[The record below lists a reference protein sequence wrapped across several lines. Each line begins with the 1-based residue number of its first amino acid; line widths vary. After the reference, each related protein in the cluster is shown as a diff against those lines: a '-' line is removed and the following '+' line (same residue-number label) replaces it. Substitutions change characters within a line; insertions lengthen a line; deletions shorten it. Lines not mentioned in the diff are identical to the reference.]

1 MVKDWV
7 PPTEFPDLRGASLIA
22 LDVETKDPNLLKHG
36 PGDVRKDGYIVGVS
50 IATDHGVRGYFPVRH
65 EGGGNLDAQSVFRW
79 LKDAL
84 SGQQPKVGAN
94 ILYDLGWLRTE
105 GIAVGGPKW
114 DIQIAEPLL
123 DEDLD
128 SYSLESL
135 ARRYLG
141 VGKDEELL
149 RRGIEEL
156 GLNPD
161 KSKEVKGNLWRL
173 HSKYVGP
180 YGEADADLPIRIFEK
195 QKIDLELQGLW
206 SVFQLESRLVDVLLE
221 MRFKG
226 IPVDVDKAIRARETL
241 LQKQNDLQKFIDK
254 EAGIHIDIWSADSI
268 EIFCQANGLPYSFTA
283 KNNASFES
291 EWLNSHAHPVI
302 QAIGACRKLDR
313 MGGVFIESKILGMQH
328 NGRIHPTFRQ
338 VRGDDGGTRSGR
350 FASSNPNMQQIPAR
364 DKVLSP
370 LIRGLFVPEA
380 GCRWGVFDYSQQEPR
395 VTVHYAYLSGFTG
408 ADEARRRYIE
418 NPATDYHGL
427 VAEMA
432 GISRTD
438 AKTLNLGLAY
448 GMGKTKMAAQLGKT
462 MSETSELYDKY
473 HSSVPFI
480 KALGDKCT
488 RVAGDR
494 GYIKTILGRHR
505 HFQLFGPTKWT
516 KGLQP
521 LPRLEALRE
530 FGPPVVRYFVHKA
543 MNGLVQGSSA
553 DMIKQAMVDCFDAGY
568 VIPLNIHDEL
578 DATDI
583 ESEKQA
589 REIRDIMVNC
599 VKLEVPLKVDVEIG
613 RSWGEAVEVNLDG

>member
-1 MVKDWV
+1 MVKEWA
-7 PPTEFPDLRGASLIA
+7 PSAEFPDLRGANLIA
-22 LDVETKDPNLLKHG
+22 VDVETRDPNLIKYG

-50 IATDHGVRGYFPVRH
+50 IATDHGVRGYYPVRH
-65 EGGGNLDAQSVFRW
+65 EGGGNLDAGAVFRW

-84 SGQQPKVGAN
+84 SGPQQKVGAN

-105 GIAVGGPKW
+105 GVSLGGPKW

-128 SYSLESL
+128 SYSLDSL
-135 ARRYLG
+135 AKRYLN

-173 HSKYVGP
+173 HSKFVGP
-180 YGEADADLPIRIFEK
+180 YGEADADLPIRVFEK
-195 QKIDLELQGLW
+195 QRVALEEQDLW
-206 SVFQLESRLVDVLLE
+206 RVFQLESRLVDVLLE
-221 MRFKG
+221 MRYKG
-226 IPVDVDKAIRARETL
+226 IPVDVDKAVRARETL
-241 LQKQNDLQKFIDK
+241 LQKQQDLQKFIDK
-254 EAGIHIDIWSADSI
+254 EAGIPIDIWSADSI
-268 EIFCQANGLPYSFTA
+268 EIFCQANKIPYNFTA
-283 KNNASFES
+283 KANASFES
-291 EWLNSHAHPVI
+291 EWLNSHDNPVI
-302 QAIGACRKLDR
+302 QAIGSCRKLDR

-395 VTVHYAYLSGFTG
+395 VTVHYAYLSGFPG

-462 MSETSELYDKY
+462 MSETSDLYDKY

-521 LPRLEALRE
+521 LPRIEALRE

-553 DMIKQAMVDCFDAGY
+553 DMIKQAMVDCYDAGY

-583 ESEKQA
+583 QSDKQA
-589 REIRDIMVNC
+589 KEIRDIMINC
-599 VKLEVPLKVDVEIG
+599 VKLEVPLKVDVELG
-613 RSWGEAVEVNLDG
+613 PSWGEVVEVNLDG